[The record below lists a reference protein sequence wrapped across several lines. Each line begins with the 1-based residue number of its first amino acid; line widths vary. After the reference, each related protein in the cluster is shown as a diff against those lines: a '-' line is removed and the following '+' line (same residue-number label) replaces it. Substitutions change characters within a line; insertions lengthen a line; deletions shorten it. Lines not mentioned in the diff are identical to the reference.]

1 VRPYISPGRKEQLQ
15 KLFSIV
21 DKVHCVAK
29 EMENRMISDFGLER
43 SKSFVNEPAI
53 HIGRFKFRQR
63 SKLSNKLVLIT
74 NGRLV
79 SLKGYIFALLAIRRL
94 ISEGIEL
101 EYRIIGSGSEIDNI
115 LFYLDRLNLTKH
127 VSLLGSLEPTE
138 VMKEIS
144 ETITPQGILAI
155 CKIPRND
162 LSSIPLNGSRKF
174 IYLSEVQDPGN
185 AGTILR
191 SADAFGMDAV
201 ITSPGSVDMYSP
213 KVVRSTAGSL
223 WHIPVFESVA
233 IQDLLALGIKAFSLG
248 ASGTKALSSFES
260 SGDTVAVFGN
270 EARGLSTT
278 QEVAQI
284 EVVSIPMPG
293 NAESLNLSAA
303 ASIVMYHLSNMPR

>member
-1 VRPYISPGRKEQLQ
+1 MIESLNSPHVVRVKALISSRGVKERKSTGQ
-15 KLFSIV
+15 F
-21 DKVHCVAK
+21 VA
-29 EMENRMISDFGLER
+29 EGMQCAREALATGSGPQIETLYLTANGR
-43 SKSFVNEPAI
+43 SKIEEIAD
-53 HIGRFKFRQR
+53 
-63 SKLSNKLVLIT
+63 
-74 NGRLV
+74 V
-79 SLKGYIFALLAIRRL
+79 SGFNTF
-94 ISEGIEL
+94 
-101 EYRIIGSGSEIDNI
+101 D
-115 LFYLDRLNLTKH
+115 
-127 VSLLGSLEPTE
+127 VSDE
-138 VMKEIS
+138 VMKEMS

-155 CKIPRND
+155 CNIPRND
-162 LSSIPLNGSRKF
+162 FSSIPLNGSRKF

-248 ASGTKALSSFES
+248 ALGTKTLSSFATT
-260 SGDTVAVFGN
+260 GDTVAVFGN
-270 EARGLSTT
+270 EARGLSTA

>member
-1 VRPYISPGRKEQLQ
+1 MIESLNSPHIARVKALISSRGVKERKSTGQ
-15 KLFSIV
+15 F
-21 DKVHCVAK
+21 VAEGMQCAREALTSAK
-29 EMENRMISDFGLER
+29 GPQIETLYLTANGR
-43 SKSFVNEPAI
+43 SKVEAI
-53 HIGRFKFRQR
+53 AD
-63 SKLSNKLVLIT
+63 
-74 NGRLV
+74 V
-79 SLKGYIFALLAIRRL
+79 SGFNTF
-94 ISEGIEL
+94 
-101 EYRIIGSGSEIDNI
+101 D
-115 LFYLDRLNLTKH
+115 
-127 VSLLGSLEPTE
+127 VSDE
-138 VMKEIS
+138 VMREMS

-155 CKIPRND
+155 CKIPRED
-162 LSSIPLNGSRKF
+162 LSVIPLNGSRKF

-233 IQDLLALGIKAFSLG
+233 IEDLLARGISAFSLG
-248 ASGTKALSSFES
+248 ATGTKVLSSFVTT
-260 SGDTVAVFGN
+260 GDTVAIFGN

-278 QEVAQI
+278 QNFAQI

>member
-1 VRPYISPGRKEQLQ
+1 MIESLNSPHVVRVKALISSRGVKERKTTGQ
-15 KLFSIV
+15 F
-21 DKVHCVAK
+21 VA
-29 EMENRMISDFGLER
+29 EGMQCAREALASGSGPQIETLYLTANGR
-43 SKSFVNEPAI
+43 SKIEEIAD
-53 HIGRFKFRQR
+53 
-63 SKLSNKLVLIT
+63 
-74 NGRLV
+74 V
-79 SLKGYIFALLAIRRL
+79 SGFNTF
-94 ISEGIEL
+94 
-101 EYRIIGSGSEIDNI
+101 D
-115 LFYLDRLNLTKH
+115 
-127 VSLLGSLEPTE
+127 VSDE
-138 VMKEIS
+138 VMKEMS

-155 CKIPRND
+155 CNIPRND

-248 ASGTKALSSFES
+248 ATGTKTLSSFATT
-260 SGDTVAVFGN
+260 GDTVAVFGN
-270 EARGLSTT
+270 EARGLSTA